1 MTLWLSIWWEKKKN
15 SSPFPPRRIQL
26 NCSASAIFR
35 WYDRWW
41 LVLKVAAVKGGAGME
56 YWWLFWGEW
65 GAPTE
70 QGLTVDP
77 GKYWTDCMR
86 RNSYNETW
94 NINISLFS
102 CRFAVSFFPFS
113 VLLGGGVH
121 LVDLMGGSASSSQE
135 GSSVGL
141 SCVLSIS
148 WLLSLSFLLGSFF
161 LSSSF
166 KGWLL
171 SSGV

>member
-113 VLLGGGVH
+113 VLLGGGSSRRPHGRKRLKLSGRLLCWTLLRVIH
-121 LVDLMGGSASSSQE
+121 FLITVTVISAWQFFP
-135 GSSVGL
+135 V
-141 SCVLSIS
+141 
-148 WLLSLSFLLGSFF
+148 FLF
-161 LSSSF
+161 
-166 KGWLL
+166 
-171 SSGV
+171 